1 MDYTIKGDIIL
12 KLAIV
17 TTTYNRRKLLERLYN
32 SLNEQSDQNFI
43 WIVID
48 DGSTDNT
55 SNYINNLDSTFET
68 RYFYK
73 SNGGKAKALNYA
85 FSHNPDIDLY
95 IIVDSDDYLLGNAI
109 MTIRITALKYENI
122 EIGALFFRYQYRN
135 GEILGGNKKTYT
147 QPVVLSRLE
156 HDAKFDKIDGC
167 ICYFNKSVQKYKYP
181 EFGNENYVGPTVIQ
195 MRMEKEYKIAFLK
208 DIIGIAEYQ
217 NDGLTDSGRKIR
229 VSSPKSMLIYCHYMQ
244 DKRFD
249 FSTRIKYG
257 IMSNAYYYID
267 NKINKKKYSSLADK
281 VKIPRKFKIIG
292 SILGIYWLKKY
303 NLT

>member
-1 MDYTIKGDIIL
+1 
-12 KLAIV
+12 
-17 TTTYNRRKLLERLYN
+17 NRRKLLERLYN

-122 EIGALFFRYQYRN
+122 EIGALFF
-135 GEILGGNKKTYT
+135 
-147 QPVVLSRLE
+147 
-156 HDAKFDKIDGC
+156 
-167 ICYFNKSVQKYKYP
+167 
-181 EFGNENYVGPTVIQ
+181 
-195 MRMEKEYKIAFLK
+195 
-208 DIIGIAEYQ
+208 
-217 NDGLTDSGRKIR
+217 
-229 VSSPKSMLIYCHYMQ
+229 
-244 DKRFD
+244 
-249 FSTRIKYG
+249 
-257 IMSNAYYYID
+257 
-267 NKINKKKYSSLADK
+267 
-281 VKIPRKFKIIG
+281 
-292 SILGIYWLKKY
+292 
-303 NLT
+303 